1 MAKETCCRWA
11 LELSRGSAGCALLLP
26 GSQCHLSSPSW
37 LPVPEGRSLCNSRR
51 ADGNLGLPQIML
63 TGASWDSKSL
73 WPNTLDVETEPPR
86 TTGQSARACQ
96 KHSPRQNSSSFNTSN
111 IGQLLRAH
119 VSFGSTCTGHKYFTT
134 QMFNSPSAPPPKHTK
149 GKPYLQAPKSVCSQ
163 CPTPCPVTFCLK
175 CH

>member
-1 MAKETCCRWA
+1 MP
-11 LELSRGSAGCALLLP
+11 LLLP

-37 LPVPEGRSLCNSRR
+37 VPAPEGRSLCKSRR
-51 ADGNLGLPQIML
+51 ADGNLGLPQITL

-73 WPNTLDVETEPPR
+73 WPNTLDVETEPQERQGRVQEPARSR
-86 TTGQSARACQ
+86 TLERIPAASTHPVLASY
-96 KHSPRQNSSSFNTSN
+96 SE
-111 IGQLLRAH
+111 H
-119 VSFGSTCTGHKYFTT
+119 VSFGSTSTGHKYFTS
-134 QMFNSPSAPPPKHTK
+134 QMFNCPSPPISPPKHIK